1 MWTAWHS
8 PSSLTQLETHQ
19 IPYTDSVGVLDTPR
33 DITTV
38 RPVVGNSRTGGG
50 LITTEAN
57 SVLFTGFGFVL
68 GSSTVQQVQIRLTVG
83 RVSRIQ
89 DRLIQLYYITP
100 QGTNLADPAA
110 GDEHVYTHDAVLG
123 IAYDSADFGCVI
135 DLAAHRHY
143 PSSNNIVIRSV
154 HMRLML

>member
-8 PSSLTQLETHQ
+8 PSSVTQLETHQ
-19 IPYTDSVGVLDTPR
+19 IPYTDSVGVLDNPR

-57 SVLFTGFGFVL
+57 SVLFNSFGFVL
-68 GSSTVQQVQIRLTVG
+68 GSAVVQQVQIRLTVG

-89 DRLIQLYYITP
+89 DRVVQLYYITP
-100 QGTNLADPAA
+100 QGANLADLAA
-110 GDEHVYTHDAVLG
+110 GDEHVYTHAAVPG
-123 IAYDSADFGCVI
+123 IAYDSVDFGCVI

-154 HMRLML
+154 HMRLLV